1 MIQFDAEKLEALLP
15 PKSLVDAIRAMF
27 QQGAEVPLRH
37 HYALSHAQGEGT
49 MLLMPAWSENA
60 FSGVKI
66 VSVYPSNSLR
76 SLPSIFGSYVLMEQ
90 ATGQPLAYLDGRML
104 TLLRTAAASVLA
116 ATYLARKDSKSLL
129 MVGTGNLAP
138 YVVKTYAALFNLK
151 SIGIWGRTH
160 EKVVAVAKHLTEI
173 GLPASAVADLPA
185 AVASADII
193 SCATLSHTPV
203 VLGHWLKPGSHLD
216 LIGGFT
222 PSMRETDD
230 EAVKQADLFV
240 DTREGALHESGDI
253 VQPIDQGIISED
265 DILADLYDLTRGT
278 HQGRLSDSQ
287 ITLFK
292 SVGTALEDLAA
303 AGLAY
308 RSHQQTQDRSKT

>member
-1 MIQFDAEKLEALLP
+1 MIYIDADKLEALLT
-15 PKSLVDAIRAMF
+15 PKLLVDAIREMF
-27 QQGAEVPLRH
+27 QRGADVPLRH
-37 HYALSHAQGEGT
+37 HYTLPHSQGEGT
-49 MLLMPAWSENA
+49 MLLMPAWCEDTY
-60 FSGVKI
+60 SGVKI
-66 VSVYPSNSLR
+66 VSVHPSNAAQG
-76 SLPSIFGSYVLMEQ
+76 LPSIFGSYILMEQ

-116 ATYLARKDSKSLL
+116 ATYLARKESKSLL

-138 YVVKTYAALFNLK
+138 YVVKTYSALFALD
-151 SIGIWGRTH
+151 SISIWGRTH
-160 EKVVAVAKHLTEI
+160 EKAMLLAAQLSENGLPATAVTD
-173 GLPASAVADLPA
+173 LPASAA
-185 AVASADII
+185 AADII

-203 VLGHWLKPGSHLD
+203 VPGHSLAPGSHLD

-222 PSMRETDD
+222 PAMRETDD
-230 EAVKQADLFV
+230 DAVKRSSLFV

-253 VQPIDQGIISED
+253 VQPIKDGVIGED
-265 DILADLYDLTRGT
+265 DILADLYDLTRGI
-278 HQGRLSDSQ
+278 HQGRLADNE

-308 RSHQQTQDRSKT
+308 RLYHRA